1 MSLVLQP
8 PALKKLRLVTCSLVF
23 ILGVALLLQTFRMID
38 LCPSQINGQPELL
51 MFRKTEETFN
61 QLLRSDRMLPLQV
74 LTYTLQQPVGSAV
87 VQNQTAG
94 TTVLKGQSAHLIGV
108 GGSKA
113 LLVSA
118 FLEHRTKPKKVLV
131 VAIMFR
137 QEKVSLQCRLLCSE
151 QRHVSRASVDIHW
164 DHFGFPYG
172 TADVS
177 CPLPPACQ
185 APTHVA
191 VTSAAARNRD
201 KADLEFLEVQN
212 QKELNVFPYNFT
224 SCFSTMY
231 NYTNILQLV
240 QTVEM
245 LQLLGVNR
253 IVIYKT
259 NCSVE
264 TQRVLDYYTD
274 KGLVEVVPWSLS
286 EYLKVSRRAKPDQD
300 PGDIH
305 YFGQIPALND
315 CLYRSMYRSK
325 YVALHDPD
333 ELILPQTVDSWSEL
347 LPLLEK
353 RHGAD
358 RCFYFKNN
366 WFPTEFT
373 LPPPPPNVLPARGL
387 WRNVSGANVLTHLYS
402 EPVKPKRA
410 FNNFKTIT
418 NPRSV
423 FVVTVH
429 GVLRSQK
436 SCAWVDR
443 TVARM
448 YHTKVRGQTG
458 LKAQQLIYDGRLL
471 SYSGR
476 LTSAVSAVLRETRL
490 LPEGARR

>member
-1 MSLVLQP
+1 MVSEHSFINLCLII
-8 PALKKLRLVTCSLVF
+8 LRAGKEIFV
-23 ILGVALLLQTFRMID
+23 
-38 LCPSQINGQPELL
+38 N
-51 MFRKTEETFN
+51 
-61 QLLRSDRMLPLQV
+61 LPL
-74 LTYTLQQPVGSAV
+74 
-87 VQNQTAG
+87 
-94 TTVLKGQSAHLIGV
+94 
-108 GGSKA
+108 
-113 LLVSA
+113 
-118 FLEHRTKPKKVLV
+118 FDVLV

-151 QRHVSRASVDIHW
+151 RRHVSRASVDIHW

-185 APTHVA
+185 APSHVA
-191 VTSAAARNRD
+191 VTSAAARNR
-201 KADLEFLEVQN
+201 ADLEFLEVQN

-305 YFGQIPALND
+305 YYGQIPALND

-333 ELILPQTVDSWSEL
+333 ELILPQT
-347 LPLLEK
+347 K

-358 RCFYFKNN
+358 RCFYFENN

-402 EPVKPKRA
+402 EPVKPKPA

-436 SCAWVDR
+436 NVQTLIGLIPLLTPLSLPLMSAHIGMHTGPPQ
-443 TVARM
+443 TVWSFSSFSFFFCFMLRKISAENRLKSGC
-448 YHTKVRGQTG
+448 KV
-458 LKAQQLIYDGRLL
+458 L
-471 SYSGR
+471 
-476 LTSAVSAVLRETRL
+476 
-490 LPEGARR
+490 

>member
-1 MSLVLQP
+1 MRSGKEAGCSHQSLHHLVSLYALLKFQFLRCGKVAAKVACKVVDWNVLISCQQTSEFTEAWRKTGFCPHSENVGTKNKLGIFKINFADVENKYLVL
-8 PALKKLRLVTCSLVF
+8 V
-23 ILGVALLLQTFRMID
+23 I
-38 LCPSQINGQPELL
+38 
-51 MFRKTEETFN
+51 
-61 QLLRSDRMLPLQV
+61 
-74 LTYTLQQPVGSAV
+74 
-87 VQNQTAG
+87 
-94 TTVLKGQSAHLIGV
+94 
-108 GGSKA
+108 
-113 LLVSA
+113 
-118 FLEHRTKPKKVLV
+118 
-131 VAIMFR
+131 AIMFR
-137 QEKVSLQCRLLCSE
+137 KEKVSLQCSLRCRE
-151 QRHVSRASVDIHW
+151 QLHVSRASVDIHW

-191 VTSAAARNRD
+191 VTSAAIRNPGT
-201 KADLEFLEVQN
+201 FLEVQN
-212 QKELNVFPYNFT
+212 QKALTVFPYNFT
-224 SCFSTMY
+224 SCFSTMLIF
-231 NYTNILQLV
+231 TVQTVLQLV

-259 NCSVE
+259 NCSNE

-286 EYLKVSRRAKPDQD
+286 KYLKVSRRAKPDQD

-315 CLYRSMYRSK
+315 CLYRFMYRSK

-333 ELILPQTVDSWSEL
+333 ELILPQTVDSSITT
-347 LPLLEK
+347 K

-358 RCFYFKNN
+358 RCFNFENN

-373 LPPPPPNVLPARGL
+373 ERPPPPNVLPALGH
-387 WRNVSGANVLTHLYS
+387 WHNVFGVNILTHLYR
-402 EPVKPKRA
+402 EPVKPKPV
-410 FNNFKTIT
+410 FNNYKIIA

-429 GVLRSQK
+429 GVLRSQEN
-436 SCAWVDR
+436 CAWVDR
-443 TVARM
+443 KTAHM
-448 YHTKVRGQTG
+448 YHTKARGQNG
-458 LKAQQLIYDGRLL
+458 LKAQQLVYDGRLL

-476 LTSAVSAVLRETRL
+476 LTAAVNAVLNETRL
-490 LPEGARR
+490 LPE

>member
-1 MSLVLQP
+1 MTQVLD
-8 PALKKLRLVTCSLVF
+8 
-23 ILGVALLLQTFRMID
+23 LLLLRRLLPSLTFII
-38 LCPSQINGQPELL
+38 LCLMLL
-51 MFRKTEETFN
+51 
-61 QLLRSDRMLPLQV
+61 LLIFRSDRMLPPQKYMMQLSDE
-74 LTYTLQQPVGSAV
+74 PAW
-87 VQNQTAG
+87 VQNQTTG
-94 TTVLKGQSAHLIGV
+94 TTVLKGQSAHLIRV
-108 GGSKA
+108 KGSKT

-118 FLEHRTKPKKVLV
+118 FLEHRTKPRKVLV
-131 VAIMFR
+131 IAIMFR
-137 QEKVSLQCRLLCSE
+137 KEKVSLQCSLRCRE
-151 QRHVSRASVDIHW
+151 QLHVSRASVDIHW

-191 VTSAAARNRD
+191 VTSAAIRNPD
-201 KADLEFLEVQN
+201 EADLEFLEVQN
-212 QKELNVFPYNFT
+212 QKALTVFPYNFT

-259 NCSVE
+259 NCSNE

-286 EYLKVSRRAKPDQD
+286 KYLKVSRRAKPDQD

-315 CLYRSMYRSK
+315 CLYRFMYRSK

-333 ELILPQTVDSWSEL
+333 ELILPQTVDSWSQL

-358 RCFYFKNN
+358 RCFNFENN

-373 LPPPPPNVLPARGL
+373 ERPPPPNVLPALGH
-387 WRNVSGANVLTHLYS
+387 WHNVFGVNILTHLYR
-402 EPVKPKRA
+402 EPVKPKPV
-410 FNNFKTIT
+410 FNNYKIIA

-429 GVLRSQK
+429 GVLRSQEN
-436 SCAWVDR
+436 CAWVDR
-443 TVARM
+443 KTAHM
-448 YHTKVRGQTG
+448 YHTKARGQNG
-458 LKAQQLIYDGRLL
+458 LKAQQLVYDGRLL

-476 LTSAVSAVLRETRL
+476 LTAAVNAVLNETRL
-490 LPEGARR
+490 LPE